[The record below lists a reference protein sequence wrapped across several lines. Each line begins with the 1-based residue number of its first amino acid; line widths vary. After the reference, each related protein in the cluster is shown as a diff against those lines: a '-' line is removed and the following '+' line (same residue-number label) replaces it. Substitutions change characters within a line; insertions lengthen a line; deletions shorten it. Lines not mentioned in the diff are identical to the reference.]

1 MSTGPHLG
9 SQEVAA
15 YLDNTLSDAECA
27 RVKAHM
33 ADCDVCREEVV
44 SVSKLLE
51 RAPQSRRRA
60 IAFST
65 MAAAAAVLAFL
76 LVRPSLDWNA
86 PGKVPVRGGDTPFA
100 SEGTSGAS
108 AIAPIGRQN
117 GGDSVLFVWHRAS
130 SGATYRFTLTDER
143 GEKIW
148 VGSTNDTTLA
158 IPKPTALIP
167 NRTYNWYVD
176 VLLPDGSSAT
186 TGIMSFQIVR

>member
-9 SQEVAA
+9 SEEVAA

-27 RVKAHM
+27 RVKAHL

-60 IAFST
+60 ITFST
-65 MAAAAAVLAFL
+65 LAAAAAVLAFL
-76 LVRPSLDWNA
+76 LVRPSLDSNA
-86 PGKVPVRGGDTPFA
+86 PGRVAVRGGDTPFA

-108 AIAPIGRQN
+108 AIAPIGRQT
-117 GGDSVLFVWHRAS
+117 GGDSILFVWHQAS
-130 SGATYRFTLTDER
+130 AGATYRFTLTDER
-143 GEKIW
+143 GGKIW

-158 IPKPTALIP
+158 MPKRTALVP
-167 NRTYNWYVD
+167 NRNYNWYVD

-186 TGIMSFQIVR
+186 NGITSFQVAR